1 MVAMPHLPTPAKPTA
16 TRKDVARLA
25 GVSTAVVSYVVNGGP
40 KRVSPATEAKV
51 REAIAVLGYRPNAAA
66 RALKLGSSEMLGMV
80 VPDMTSPFFATL
92 AHAVEEAAAARGYA
106 LLMVNSGGSLAA
118 ERRAVEH
125 LASRRVD
132 GVFLSSVLFEPD
144 LRELEAVEI
153 PAVLLNHSTES
164 PGFDSVGV
172 DFVQAGRDAVDHLV
186 SHGHRNIGLVMGIST
201 SGDLDGREAGWRMGL
216 ERAGL
221 PIGPV
226 MRQHFD
232 RDGGYQAGKWLLNS
246 SERPTAVF
254 ASSDL
259 IAVGLLRA
267 FHEGGVRV
275 PEDVAIVSFDGL
287 AESEY
292 CWPPLTTLAQ
302 PVEEMAQAAVEA
314 LVGGGGHKS
323 NRRFSATLVR
333 RASCGCAAP

>member
-16 TRKDVARLA
+16 TRKDVAQLA

-51 REAIAVLGYRPNAAA
+51 RDAIAALGYRPNAAA

-80 VPDMTSPFFATL
+80 VPDITSPFFATL
-92 AHAVEEAAAARGYA
+92 THAVEEAAVARGYA
-106 LLMVNSGGSLAA
+106 LLMANSGGSLSA
-118 ERRAVEH
+118 ERRAVEQ

-144 LRELEAVEI
+144 LRELEAMEI

-172 DFVQAGRDAVDHLV
+172 DFVEAGRAAVEHLV
-186 SHGHRNIGLVMGIST
+186 SHGHRNIGLIMGIT
-201 SGDLDGREAGWRMGL
+201 TGGGLDGREAGWRKGL
-216 ERAGL
+216 EDAGL
-221 PIGPV
+221 PVGPV
-226 MRQHFD
+226 MRQPFD

-246 SERPTAVF
+246 AERPTAIF

-275 PEDVAIVSFDGL
+275 PDDVAIVSFDGL

-314 LVGGGGHKS
+314 LVEGGGHKS
-323 NRRFSATLVR
+323 NRRFHATLVR
-333 RASCGCAAP
+333 RESCGCGAP